1 MLQSKNKEW
10 LNGHK
15 KWDPHICCLK
25 RLSSDQKTENEGMEK
40 GIPCKWNQKKAKV
53 QYLYQKKIDFNTKTV
68 TRKNIT

>member
-1 MLQSKNKEW
+1 
-10 LNGHK
+10 
-15 KWDPHICCLK
+15 
-25 RLSSDQKTENEGMEK
+25 MEK